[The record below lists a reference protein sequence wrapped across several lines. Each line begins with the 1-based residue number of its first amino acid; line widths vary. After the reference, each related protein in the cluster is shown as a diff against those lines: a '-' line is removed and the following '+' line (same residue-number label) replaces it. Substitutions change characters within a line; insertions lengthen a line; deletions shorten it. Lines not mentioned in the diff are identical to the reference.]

1 MAKNA
6 GVPVDR
12 MRLLNEFIEQGLA
25 YNARRKQELGIADDA
40 LLDPEEP
47 IDQQIVIL
55 RDLFLS
61 AEQTALPFDPRDA
74 NFWQILRARLQPI
87 VLAYL
92 THERFV
98 QTLDKEQL
106 ALRPDALTEVYR
118 DRLDNSDRFRQFF
131 FELSERLDRATV
143 PEVNR
148 QATHVN
154 LSQYKTA
161 DDTAQIQGNVLKGLE
176 KQLRE
181 LEQQYTHQDTLLGK
195 ANEEILFLKDTL
207 HEKNDDIGRL
217 RRQVLQLEEELVQY
231 KLAKDASARQYH
243 DVVTADDSAV
253 AEPTDTEQLQL
264 RITTLE
270 QELASAS
277 DAAYNAFMSSSDLGI
292 VILFMLSSFSCETVE
307 RLAHDMSRSVST
319 FGLKTVVG
327 VRKGAGYHYVGS
339 TGADV
344 QLKALLELHRGKG
357 SVVEANHLMLY
368 QPGCCLLIQDP
379 PRTDSNR
386 YERIKDNIGTL
397 LKGAE
402 ARLEAIEAAV
412 AVQRQKNQVEQ
423 LILRSYDILQGL
435 DKNVVRQ
442 QEKLS
447 RLINTLAQDM
457 RKNLGIMPGDQKSI
471 RLSMDLKK
479 MEDALK
485 DFFKLQELVDPA
497 FAKNITKVAQGILS
511 RQKGGDT

>member
-1 MAKNA
+1 MAKSA
-6 GVPVDR
+6 GPLSER

-25 YNARRKQELGIADDA
+25 HNVRRKQSLGLADDA

-55 RDLFLS
+55 RDLFLT

-131 FELSERLDRATV
+131 FELTERLEKAAPDAI
-143 PEVNR
+143 P
-148 QATHVN
+148 AIHAN
-154 LSQYKTA
+154 LNQYKTA
-161 DDTAQIQGNVLKGLE
+161 DDTAQIQGNVLKSLE
-176 KQLRE
+176 KQLRDR
-181 LEQQYTHQDTLLGK
+181 EQQYSQQEILLNK
-195 ANEEILFLKDTL
+195 ANEEILYLKDTL

-217 RRQVLQLEEELVQY
+217 RRQVLQLEEELVHH
-231 KLAKDASARQYH
+231 KLSQDAAARQQRGQNS
-243 DVVTADDSAV
+243 TAAPELLS
-253 AEPTDTEQLQL
+253 EGTETEQLQM
-264 RITTLE
+264 RIMTLE
-270 QELASAS
+270 KELAVAS
-277 DAAYNAFMSSSDLGI
+277 DSAYDAFMSSSDLGI
-292 VILFMLSSFSCETVE
+292 VILFMLSSFNCDTVE

-327 VRKGAGYHYVGS
+327 VRKGSGYHYVAS
-339 TGADV
+339 TGADL
-344 QLKALLELHRGKG
+344 QLKSLLELHRGKG
-357 SVVEANHLMLY
+357 KQVDANHLMLY

-379 PRTDSNR
+379 TRTDMNR
-386 YERIKDNIGTL
+386 YERIKNNVGTL

-402 ARLEAIEAAV
+402 ARLEAIEAAQ

-423 LILRSYDILQGL
+423 LILRSYDVLQGL
-435 DKNVVRQ
+435 DKNVLRQ
-442 QEKLS
+442 QERLS
-447 RLINTLAQDM
+447 RLINTLTQDM
-457 RKNLGIMPGDQKSI
+457 RRNLGIAPGDQKSI

-479 MEDALK
+479 MEDALREV
-485 DFFKLQELVDPA
+485 FRIQELVDPA
-497 FAKNITKVAQGILS
+497 FAKNISKVAQGILT
-511 RQKGGDT
+511 RQKGGDA